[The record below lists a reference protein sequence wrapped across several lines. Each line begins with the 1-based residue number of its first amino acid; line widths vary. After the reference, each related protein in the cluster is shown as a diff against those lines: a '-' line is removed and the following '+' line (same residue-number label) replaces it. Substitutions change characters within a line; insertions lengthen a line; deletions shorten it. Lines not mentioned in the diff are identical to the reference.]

1 MKKYPVILVTLYV
14 ACELIANI
22 TAGKLT
28 TVGNLVVP
36 AAVYIFTVSYTLLDL
51 INRILGKEEARRIVK
66 GAFFANLL
74 LALYVTLAIHLPS
87 PGFWQGQEAFVKTLA
102 NTPRITLA
110 SLTAYYLSSNVD
122 IIFYH
127 LLREKV
133 APWLRVLTSN
143 GVSLFVDTLVFIT
156 IAFAGVMPLL
166 PLIKGQYLV
175 KLGTT
180 IITIPLIYLT
190 HFIGGG
196 KEISSCPVKGE
207 NNHAPGY

>member
-1 MKKYPVILVTLYV
+1 MKKYPVILVILYV

-28 TVGNLVVP
+28 TVGGLVVP

-51 INRILGKEEARRIVK
+51 INRVLGKEEARRIVK
-66 GAFFANLL
+66 GAFLANLL
-74 LALYVTLAIHLPS
+74 LAFYVTFAIRLPF
-87 PGFWQGQEAFVKTLA
+87 PVFWQGQEAFATTLA

-110 SLTAYYLSSNVD
+110 SLTAYYLSSNID

-127 LLREKV
+127 FLKDKA
-133 APWLRVLTSN
+133 APWFRVLASN
-143 GVSLFVDTLVFIT
+143 SVSLFVDTLVFII
-156 IAFAGVMPLL
+156 IAFAGLVPLL

-180 IITIPLIYLT
+180 FFTIPLIYLT
-190 HFIGGG
+190 RFFGE
-196 KEISSCPVKGE
+196 KEECCVPASKG
-207 NNHAPGY
+207 A

>member
-1 MKKYPVILVTLYV
+1 MKKYPVILVILYV

-28 TVGNLVVP
+28 TVGGLVVP

-51 INRILGKEEARRIVK
+51 INRVLGKEEARRIVK
-66 GAFFANLL
+66 GAFLANLL
-74 LALYVTLAIHLPS
+74 LAFYVTFAIRLPF
-87 PGFWQGQEAFVKTLA
+87 PVFWQGQEAFVTTLA

-110 SLTAYYLSSNVD
+110 SLTAYYLSSNID

-127 LLREKV
+127 LLKDKA
-133 APWLRVLTSN
+133 APWLRVLASN
-143 GVSLFVDTLVFIT
+143 SVSLFVDTLVFIT
-156 IAFAGVMPLL
+156 IAFAGLMPLL

-180 IITIPLIYLT
+180 IFTIPLIYLT
-190 HFIGGG
+190 RFLG
-196 KEISSCPVKGE
+196 EREECCAPASKGE
-207 NNHAPGY
+207 A